1 MEEIRVKQM
10 QRFSQ
15 NLTKIKD
22 KLQESKRL
30 IEVEK
35 ILEELHSK
43 IDAFLRIQI
52 LIREDRTSFQTLG
65 QSASQ
70 EEEINLDT
78 LNLSEEYEIREIPLS
93 ALSDRAEAGAN
104 ISFLRDISRHF
115 EEFQAKKAE
124 GYPMDKIM
132 DLQLQLLWNIMKH
145 VSLLIEKG
153 QMRP

>member
-1 MEEIRVKQM
+1 M
-10 QRFSQ
+10 
-15 NLTKIKD
+15 
-22 KLQESKRL
+22 
-30 IEVEK
+30 
-35 ILEELHSK
+35 EELHSK

-52 LIREDRTSFQTLG
+52 LIREDCTSFQTLG
-65 QSASQ
+65 QLASQ

-78 LNLSEEYEIREIPLS
+78 LNLSDEYEIREIPLS